1 MGPAPPSPAPRQGRD
16 PLRPPGERDEV
27 KALAAPTRARSWMC
41 SSAGPRAGQDRPPAV
56 HERGARAC
64 NLPLHRRANQ
74 EELHRSG
81 RQPAP
86 QLQDGRPGRRRGWP
100 TRPPPST
107 RGTQGG
113 IRGRAVTTGVA
124 STTACGRRAPPPT
137 TCAGSGWGPGSG
149 AAHRSPGPR
158 QRRLS
163 QRARFYREAGA
174 VIVALAERDGAIHGP
189 QGLDAD
195 AVVRHQREA
204 GSILGL
210 PGATDLLPT
219 AATLELDCDILI
231 PAALENNSRPRTR
244 PGFGAAS
251 WRRSPT
257 APPRPRGKP
266 SSGSGA
272 SCCSQLCT

>member
-1 MGPAPPSPAPRQGRD
+1 
-16 PLRPPGERDEV
+16 
-27 KALAAPTRARSWMC
+27 MC
-41 SSAGPRAGQDRPPAV
+41 SSAGPRGGRIDPQRYTSEEHEHVTCPYTAEPIKKNCIGPGGDGPAPDYGT
-56 HERGARAC
+56 GARETAWVADTSSAVKPGHLDALAC
-64 NLPLHRRANQ
+64 VTGKPVT
-74 EELHRSG
+74 E
-81 RQPAP
+81 
-86 QLQDGRPGRRRGWP
+86 
-100 TRPPPST
+100 
-107 RGTQGG
+107 GG
-113 IRGRAVTTGVA
+113 IRGRAEATGVA
-124 STTACGRRAPPPT
+124 STTACGRPAPTPT